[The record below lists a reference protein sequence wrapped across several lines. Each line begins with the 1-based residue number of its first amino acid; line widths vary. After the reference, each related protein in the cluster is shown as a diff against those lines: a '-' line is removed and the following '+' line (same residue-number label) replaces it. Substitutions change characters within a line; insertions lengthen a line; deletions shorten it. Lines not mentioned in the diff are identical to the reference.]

1 MLTYLNYYEKA
12 KSISHHISLLLA
24 IFKDSFMPLI
34 FISLIEQLHQLKICC
49 YLLGIVKSQVIMILL
64 IPLLLQ
70 NISSI
75 QSPEAKSYM
84 NTKHAEETMKCS
96 SHSYT

>member
-1 MLTYLNYYEKA
+1 
-12 KSISHHISLLLA
+12 
-24 IFKDSFMPLI
+24 
-34 FISLIEQLHQLKICC
+34 
-49 YLLGIVKSQVIMILL
+49 MILL

-84 NTKHAEETMKCS
+84 NTKHTEETMKCS